1 MLPYSPFP
9 PGVVRTSPKFRFYSF
24 HMSYTFFA
32 YLRYKRHCSERF
44 VANSVCVCCVTTS
57 TVLLRLGVMRSA
69 YAAILDLDYAVLQ
82 AEVGLGL
89 ASPTSL
95 RREP

>member
-1 MLPYSPFP
+1 M
-9 PGVVRTSPKFRFYSF
+9 
-24 HMSYTFFA
+24 
-32 YLRYKRHCSERF
+32 
-44 VANSVCVCCVTTS
+44 ANSVCVCCVTTS

-89 ASPTSL
+89 ASPIPPAGAVSSPASTYSAGACAL
-95 RREP
+95 GISGAQKGSYVSRSQVMSVVRN